1 MWLLSVREF
10 QRVRG
15 AAANETDKNSKTLTK
30 GIVRQYIGKT
40 SATKKNKE
48 MESRL
53 LRGSLLNRVGR
64 KGLAKNDI

>member
-1 MWLLSVREF
+1 M
-10 QRVRG
+10 
-15 AAANETDKNSKTLTK
+15 ANETDKNPKTLTK
-30 GIVRQYIGKT
+30 GIVRHYIGNDECYKE
-40 SATKKNKE
+40 KQE